1 MQRFALR
8 IRFRLPCF
16 RHLCLLVAMMASAMV
31 ATAQTPAPAPPCV
44 PAPTTPASAPAPP
57 FATTKVADNVYVF
70 RYGGHQ
76 SMFVVTPAGVLATDP
91 IAYQRPQ
98 AAQAYI
104 DEIRKITAAPIK
116 YLVYSHHHYD
126 HIAGGK
132 PFKDAGAAVVAHRN
146 ARTRLEALK
155 YPDVVL
161 PDMVVDERSTLDLG
175 GTRIDLIFVGRN
187 HSDNSLVVFLPREK
201 ILFAVDFIPIQAVMF
216 RDMADGYLPD
226 WFDSIDRVLALDWT
240 TLIAGHPGPDGR
252 MGTKDDVRAAKD
264 YLTDLSNA
272 TRELANQGKCY
283 DEAMRTLKL
292 PKYES
297 WSGYAQFLPGNVE
310 RFCEYWARGI

>member
-1 MQRFALR
+1 MQQSGLR
-8 IRFRLPCF
+8 VGFRIPRFR
-16 RHLCLLVAMMASAMV
+16 RLCLLLAMAVSVMAAS
-31 ATAQTPAPAPPCV
+31 AQTPAPLVPSAPAPP
-44 PAPTTPASAPAPP
+44 APVPAPP

-70 RYGGHQ
+70 RFGGHQ

-91 IAYQRPQ
+91 IAYLRPQ

-126 HIAGGK
+126 HIAGGR
-132 PFKDAGAAVVAHRN
+132 PFKDAGAAVVAHKN

-155 YPDVVL
+155 HPDVVL

-175 GTRIDLIFVGRN
+175 GTRIDLVFVGRN
-187 HSDNSLVVFLPREK
+187 HSDNSLVVFLPKEK
-201 ILFAVDFIPIQAVMF
+201 ILFAVDFSPIQAVMF
-216 RDMADGYLPD
+216 RDMSDGYLPD
-226 WFDSIDRVLALDWT
+226 WLDSIDRVLALDWT
-240 TLIAGHPGPDGR
+240 TLIAGHPGPGGR
-252 MGTKDDVRAAKD
+252 MGTKDDVRAVKD

-272 TRELANQGKCY
+272 TRELANQDKCY